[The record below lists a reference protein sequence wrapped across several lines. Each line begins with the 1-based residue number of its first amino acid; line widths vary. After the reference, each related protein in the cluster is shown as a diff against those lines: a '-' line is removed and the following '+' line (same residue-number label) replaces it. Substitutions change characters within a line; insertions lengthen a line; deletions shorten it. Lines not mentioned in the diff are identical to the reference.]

1 MNRAI
6 SADSDPGVDSVI
18 IGGSNTSHRAAND
31 RINGIPL
38 REMDINAIMEVIDLS
53 RGPCP
58 AFTESAI
65 DPVLLVKGLAG
76 PIVGLRGNRSND
88 PDQTVDD

>member
-1 MNRAI
+1 
-6 SADSDPGVDSVI
+6 
-18 IGGSNTSHRAAND
+18 
-31 RINGIPL
+31 
-38 REMDINAIMEVIDLS
+38 MDINAIMEVIDLS

-76 PIVGLRGNRSND
+76 PIIGLRGNRGDD
-88 PDQTVDD
+88 PDQTGDD